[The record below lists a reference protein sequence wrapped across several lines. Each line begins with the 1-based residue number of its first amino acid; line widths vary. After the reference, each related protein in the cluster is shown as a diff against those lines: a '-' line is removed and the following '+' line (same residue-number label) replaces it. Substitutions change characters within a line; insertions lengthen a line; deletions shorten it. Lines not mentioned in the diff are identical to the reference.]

1 MKILLPNSFCIYC
14 MLVSSECFA
23 VKKIHW
29 HVHLHIWLYVH
40 GQRETSGLLFQAES
54 VAKWRNAVL
63 LNLYPDGG
71 GLETMVLA
79 EV

>member
-1 MKILLPNSFCIYC
+1 MPLDNENPVTELILYL
-14 MLVSSECFA
+14 LHVSECFA
-23 VKKIHW
+23 VKKKY
-29 HVHLHIWLYVH
+29 IWLYVH